1 MTWVDDVMSQRAVWE
16 RAPSAH
22 NTQPA
27 RLTADGDR
35 LVLGWDPQCELT
47 VADPSRR
54 DLWLSLGA
62 FAESVVIAAAEAGH
76 TLEMSWSIDAR
87 RHVAGALTRV
97 GTSGGDGDFGAADLL
112 ARRTARGPYAAPALD
127 AKELA
132 SLMDSPQSADVR
144 LSLLPPALVEVLL
157 PEADRWSFSTP
168 AQVEELR
175 RWLRLDRKHPAY
187 TEDGL
192 TFEALAMSDI
202 QARALRIAL
211 SPTGWRALSR
221 LGGPSLLA
229 AAGRLDGIGSVLALH
244 TSASAATE
252 PAAVAEAGR
261 ALLRTWLAA
270 GRMGLS
276 VHPLSQLIDCPT
288 TSEKVYAALP
298 CSNRRALSVFRIGRP
313 IHPPVRSARRGE
325 ARVAQLR

>member
-192 TFEALAMSDI
+192 TFEALAMSEA
-202 QARALRIAL
+202 QARALRVSL
-211 SPTGWRALSR
+211 SPAGWRVLSR

>member
-1 MTWVDDVMSQRAVWE
+1 MSWVNDVLAAREVWE

-27 RLTADGDR
+27 RLTAEGDR

-62 FAESVVIAAAEAGH
+62 FAESVFIAASETRHA
-76 TLEMSWSIDAR
+76 LEMSWTIDTR
-87 RHVAGALTRV
+87 QQVAGILARV
-97 GTSGGDGDFGAADLL
+97 GPSSGAGPFGAADLL
-112 ARRTARGPYAAPALD
+112 ARRTARGPYAAPPPNAN
-127 AKELA
+127 ELA
-132 SLMDSPQSADVR
+132 ALLDSPLSEDVH
-144 LSLLPPALVEVLL
+144 LSLLPPALLEVLL

-202 QARALRIAL
+202 QARALWIAL

-229 AAGRLDGIGSVLALH
+229 AAGRLDGIGSVVALH
-244 TSASAATE
+244 TSAAAATE

-270 GRMGLS
+270 GRVGLS

-288 TSEKVYAALP
+288 TAEKVYAALP
-298 CSNRRALSVFRIGRP
+298 GSDRRALSVFRIGRP
-313 IHPPVRSARRGE
+313 IHPPVRSARRA
-325 ARVAQLR
+325 ARER

>member
-16 RAPSAH
+16 RSPSAH

-76 TLEMSWSIDAR
+76 ALEMSWSIDAR

-202 QARALRIAL
+202 QARALRMAL
-211 SPTGWRALSR
+211 SPAGWRVLSR

-229 AAGRLDGIGSVLALH
+229 AASGQVGIGSVVALH
-244 TSASAATE
+244 TSAAAATE
-252 PAAVAEAGR
+252 PEAVAEAGR
-261 ALLRTWLAA
+261 TLLRTWLAA
-270 GRMGLS
+270 GRAGLS

-298 CSNRRALSVFRIGRP
+298 GSNRRALSVFRIGRP
-313 IHPPVRSARRGE
+313 LNPPVRSARRA
-325 ARVAQLR
+325 ARER